1 MSKNLKIS
9 FYLYSFVLFCF
20 FVISLVYMSRAEF
33 MPYHAVA
40 LNMSW
45 SEVPPNFQTL
55 ILAGIHAIGTLLF
68 ITASAITTI
77 LYIPFRQDIVWAK
90 YGVGVLSILVSL
102 SLLSV
107 VLYVRANTEAL
118 PPVYPLVIILSIVIV
133 SFFLSFRREKNI

>member
-1 MSKNLKIS
+1 MSRNLKIS

-40 LNMSW
+40 VNMSW
-45 SEVPPNFQTL
+45 SEVPTNFQTL

-68 ITASAITTI
+68 TVASAIGVI
-77 LYIPFRQDIVWAK
+77 LYIPFKQDIVWAK
-90 YGVGVLSILVSL
+90 YGVGVLSILVSF
-102 SLLSV
+102 SLLFV

-133 SFFLSFRREKNI
+133 SFFISFKKEKTI